1 MTSGFVYVAR
11 HRHKRLKGWHC
22 TPRKPI
28 YPKFFTEYY
37 TIARWNNCP
46 ILTNT
51 IKILM
56 PEAKNIKGNYYEV
69 SFEEFGEVMKEYANF
84 LEKSEWEDAGT
95 CPWGENKQ
103 LLKEYLW
110 RMLRIYAFMS
120 IYPNEGR
127 MVFYFS

>member
-1 MTSGFVYVAR
+1 M
-11 HRHKRLKGWHC
+11 L
-22 TPRKPI
+22 I
-28 YPKFFTEYY
+28 
-37 TIARWNNCP
+37 
-46 ILTNT
+46 
-51 IKILM
+51 

-69 SFEEFGEVMKEYANF
+69 SYEEFGEVMKEYANF

-103 LLKEYLW
+103 LLKDYLW